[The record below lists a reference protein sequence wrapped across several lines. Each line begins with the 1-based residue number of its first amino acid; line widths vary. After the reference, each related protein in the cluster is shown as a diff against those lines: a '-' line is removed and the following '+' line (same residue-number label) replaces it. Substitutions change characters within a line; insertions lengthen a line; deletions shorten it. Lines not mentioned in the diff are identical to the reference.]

1 MANVQELLTQNDE
14 LMHYGTPRHSGRYPW
29 GSGDRP
35 HQHDRA
41 AKKIERMKA
50 HEERIAAKDQK
61 VLDKKNKAMA
71 GVDAKQQEIDD
82 KFDKKM
88 KDIDDKVVVDME
100 KLLGEQGI
108 KFKINK
114 DGTVHLSAEHD
125 AQLRDKLDTDP
136 AFRKKYKKII
146 DKALNKAEK
155 VRKEALS
162 STFMNEIERDK
173 VNEMPE
179 TRKERN
185 KQIAKKVGTAAAI
198 GAFDTAVIAG
208 TATGLLPFG
217 VLLMSD
223 ENPDELYHDDR
234 SRVEKALAQNEEL
247 YHGGPGSGRFPL
259 GSGDRPYQH
268 RANGRVTAALK
279 KATSKETRDKVKAA
293 TKSYIAKQ
301 KAKKEHKELVDAQKQ
316 VYKAEVDKIKAETE
330 LAKQRAK
337 SEANARKVQAAL
349 EVLSAAYSVA
359 NHVNNI
365 SKNNEKIESVTK
377 KNKEAEEQ
385 AKKYAD
391 VIAELRERDKY
402 DADKASLED
411 AKTRAM
417 NEAVWLNNQQ
427 KIDRNLKPQTEK
439 VPDSNTVAE
448 AINILSDVVKITKS
462 GKAVFKG

>member
-1 MANVQELLTQNDE
+1 MVNVEELLAQNDE

-41 AKKIERMKA
+41 AKKLERMKA

-71 GVDAKQQEIDD
+71 GVDAKQKEIDERFEQKRKEIYD
-82 KFDKKM
+82 EVNHDLIKLF
-88 KDIDDKVVVDME
+88 E
-100 KLLGEQGI
+100 KNGI
-108 KFKINK
+108 KADVHPK
-114 DGTVHLSAEHD
+114 DGSPDIT
-125 AQLRDKLDTDP
+125 DKIREKIDTDP
-136 AFRKKYKKII
+136 SFRKKYLNIIKK
-146 DKALNKAEK
+146 ATNKKEK
-155 VRKEALS
+155 IRKEALS

-173 VNEMPE
+173 VNAMPE

-185 KQIAKKVGTAAAI
+185 KQIARNVGTAAAI
-198 GAFDTAVIAG
+198 GAIDTAVIAG

-223 ENPDELYHDDR
+223 ENSDELYHDEK
-234 SRVEKALAQNEEL
+234 SHVEKALAQNEEL

-448 AINILSDVVKITKS
+448 AINILSDVVKITKN

>member
-1 MANVQELLTQNDE
+1 MVNVEELLAQNDE

-41 AKKIERMKA
+41 AKKLERMKA

-71 GVDAKQQEIDD
+71 GVDAKQKEIDERFEQKRKEIYD
-82 KFDKKM
+82 EVNHDLIKLF
-88 KDIDDKVVVDME
+88 E
-100 KLLGEQGI
+100 KNGI
-108 KFKINK
+108 KADVHPK
-114 DGTVHLSAEHD
+114 DGSPDIT
-125 AQLRDKLDTDP
+125 DKIREKIDTDP
-136 AFRKKYKKII
+136 SFRKKYLNIIKK
-146 DKALNKAEK
+146 ATNKKEK
-155 VRKEALS
+155 IRKEALS

-173 VNEMPE
+173 VNAMPE

-185 KQIAKKVGTAAAI
+185 KQIARNVGTAAAI
-198 GAFDTAVIAG
+198 GAIDTAVIAG

-223 ENPDELYHDDR
+223 ENSDELYHDEK
-234 SRVEKALAQNEEL
+234 SHVEKALAQNEEL

-402 DADKASLED
+402 DADKAGLED
-411 AKTRAM
+411 AKVRAM
-417 NEAVWLNNQQ
+417 NEAIWLNNQQ

-448 AINILSDVVKITKS
+448 AINILSDVVKITKN

>member
-35 HQHDRA
+35 HQHDRD
-41 AKKIERMKA
+41 AKKIARMKA
-50 HEERIAAKDQK
+50 REAHVAEKDQK
-61 VLDKKNKAMA
+61 VLNKKNRAMA
-71 GVDAKQQEIDD
+71 AIDSKQKEIDD
-82 KFDKKM
+82 RYKKRSQEVE
-88 KDIDDKVVVDME
+88 DEVHRDLI
-100 KLLGEQGI
+100 KLLDENGI
-108 KFKINK
+108 KASVHPK
-114 DGTVHLSAEHD
+114 DGSIDITDEI
-125 AQLRDKLDTDP
+125 REKIDTDP
-136 AFRKKYKKII
+136 SFRKKYSKII
-146 DKALNKAEK
+146 TKAVNKHEK
-155 VRKEALS
+155 IRKEALS
-162 STFMNEIERDK
+162 GTVINVVERDK
-173 VNEMPE
+173 VDEMPE

-185 KQIAKKVGTAAAI
+185 QQIAKKVGRAAAI
-198 GAFDTAVIAG
+198 GAADAAVIAG
-208 TATGLLPFG
+208 VSTGLLPFG

-223 ENPDELYHDDR
+223 ESE
-234 SRVEKALAQNEEL
+234 EEL
-247 YHGGPGSGRFPL
+247 YHGGPGSGRYPL

-268 RANGRVTAALK
+268 RASSRVVTALK
-279 KATSKETRDKVKAA
+279 SATSKETRDKVKAA
-293 TKSYIAKQ
+293 TKSYMAKR
-301 KAKKEHKELVDAQKQ
+301 KANKEHKELVDAQKQ
-316 VYKAEVDKIKAETE
+316 VYKAEADKIKAETE

-402 DADKASLED
+402 DADKAGLED
-411 AKTRAM
+411 AKIRAM
-417 NEAVWLNNQQ
+417 NEAIWLNNQQ

>member
-1 MANVQELLTQNDE
+1 MVNVEELLAQNDE

-71 GVDAKQQEIDD
+71 GVDAKQKEIDERFEQKRKEIYD
-82 KFDKKM
+82 EVNHDLIKLF
-88 KDIDDKVVVDME
+88 E
-100 KLLGEQGI
+100 KNGI
-108 KFKINK
+108 KADVHPK
-114 DGTVHLSAEHD
+114 DGSPDIT
-125 AQLRDKLDTDP
+125 DKIREKIDTDP
-136 AFRKKYKKII
+136 SFRKKYLNIIKK
-146 DKALNKAEK
+146 ATNKKEK
-155 VRKEALS
+155 IRKEALS

-173 VNEMPE
+173 VNAMPE

-185 KQIAKKVGTAAAI
+185 KQIARNVGTAAAI
-198 GAFDTAVIAG
+198 GAIDTAVIAG

-223 ENPDELYHDDR
+223 ENSDELYHDEK
-234 SRVEKALAQNEEL
+234 SHVEKALAQNEEL

-402 DADKASLED
+402 DADKAGLED
-411 AKTRAM
+411 AKVRAM
-417 NEAVWLNNQQ
+417 NEAIWLNNQQ

-448 AINILSDVVKITKS
+448 AINILSDVVKITKN

>member
-35 HQHDRA
+35 HQHDKA
-41 AKKIERMKA
+41 AKKVARMKA
-50 HEERIAAKDQK
+50 REARVAAKDQK
-61 VLDKKNKAMA
+61 VLNKKNRAMA
-71 GVDAKQQEIDD
+71 VVDAKQKEIDD
-82 KFDKKM
+82 RFDKKM
-88 KDIDDKVVVDME
+88 QDIDDKVVVDME

-146 DKALNKAEK
+146 DKASNKAEK

-185 KQIAKKVGTAAAI
+185 QKIAKNVGSAAAI
-198 GAFDTAVIAG
+198 GAFDAAVLAG
-208 TATGLLPFG
+208 VSTGILPFG

-223 ENPDELYHDDR
+223 ESE
-234 SRVEKALAQNEEL
+234 EEL

-293 TKSYIAKQ
+293 TKSYIAKR
-301 KAKKEHKELVDAQKQ
+301 KANKEHKELVDAQKQ
-316 VYKAEVDKIKAETE
+316 VYKAEADKIKAETE

-337 SEANARKVQAAL
+337 AEANARKVQAAI

-359 NHVNNI
+359 NHAGNI
-365 SKNNEKIESVTK
+365 NKNKEKIESITK
-377 KNKEAEEQ
+377 KNQEAETQ
-385 AKKYAD
+385 AKAYAD
-391 VIAELRERDKY
+391 TIAELRKRDKY
-402 DADKASLED
+402 DADKAGLDE

-417 NEAVWLNNQQ
+417 NEAVWLNNQR
-427 KIDRNLKPQTEK
+427 KIDTNLKPQTEK

-448 AINILSDVVKITKS
+448 AIGILNDVVKITKN
-462 GKAVFKG
+462 GKAMFKG

>member
-1 MANVQELLTQNDE
+1 MVNVEELLAQNDE

-41 AKKIERMKA
+41 AKKLERMKA

-71 GVDAKQQEIDD
+71 GVDAKQKEIDERFEQKRKEIYD
-82 KFDKKM
+82 EVNHDLIKLF
-88 KDIDDKVVVDME
+88 E
-100 KLLGEQGI
+100 KNGI
-108 KFKINK
+108 KADVHPK
-114 DGTVHLSAEHD
+114 DGSPDIT
-125 AQLRDKLDTDP
+125 DKIREKIDTDP
-136 AFRKKYKKII
+136 SFRKKYLNIIKK
-146 DKALNKAEK
+146 AANKKEK
-155 VRKEALS
+155 IRKEALS

-402 DADKASLED
+402 DADKAGLED
-411 AKTRAM
+411 AKIRAM
-417 NEAVWLNNQQ
+417 NEAIWLNNQQ

>member
-1 MANVQELLTQNDE
+1 MVNVEELLAQNDE

-61 VLDKKNKAMA
+61 VLDKKNRAMA
-71 GVDAKQQEIDD
+71 VVDAKQKEIDD
-82 KFDKKM
+82 RFDKKM
-88 KDIDDKVVVDME
+88 KDIDDKVIIDME
-100 KLLGEQGI
+100 KLLGEHGI
-108 KFKINK
+108 DFKVNK
-114 DGTVHLSAEHD
+114 DGTVHISAEHD
-125 AQLRDKLDTDP
+125 AQLNDKLDTDP
-136 AFRKKYKKII
+136 TFRKKYKKII
-146 DKALNKAEK
+146 DKASNKAEK

-185 KQIAKKVGTAAAI
+185 KKIAKNVGSAAAI
-198 GAFDTAVIAG
+198 GAVDAAVLAG
-208 TATGLLPFG
+208 VSTGVLPFG

-223 ENPDELYHDDR
+223 ESE
-234 SRVEKALAQNEEL
+234 EEL

-316 VYKAEVDKIKAETE
+316 VYKAEADKIKAETE

-391 VIAELRERDKY
+391 IIAELRERDKY
-402 DADKASLED
+402 DADKAGLDE

-417 NEAVWLNNQQ
+417 NEAVWLNNQR
-427 KIDRNLKPQTEK
+427 KIDTNLKPQTEK

-448 AINILSDVVKITKS
+448 AIGILNDVVKITKN

>member
-1 MANVQELLTQNDE
+1 MANVQELLEQNDE

-35 HQHDRA
+35 HQHDKA
-41 AKKIERMKA
+41 AKKVARMKA
-50 HEERIAAKDQK
+50 REARVAAKDQK
-61 VLDKKNKAMA
+61 VLDKKNRAMA
-71 GVDAKQQEIDD
+71 VVDAKQKEIDD
-82 KFDKKM
+82 RFDKKM
-88 KDIDDKVVVDME
+88 KDIDDKVIVDME
-100 KLLGEQGI
+100 KLLGEHGI
-108 KFKINK
+108 DFKINK
-114 DGTVHLSAEHD
+114 DGTVHISAEHD
-125 AQLRDKLDTDP
+125 AQLNDKLDTDP
-136 AFRKKYKKII
+136 TFRKKYKKII
-146 DKALNKAEK
+146 DKASNKAEK

-185 KQIAKKVGTAAAI
+185 KKIAKNVGSAAAI
-198 GAFDTAVIAG
+198 GAVDAAVLAG
-208 TATGLLPFG
+208 VSTGVLPFG

-223 ENPDELYHDDR
+223 ESE
-234 SRVEKALAQNEEL
+234 EEL

-301 KAKKEHKELVDAQKQ
+301 KAKKEHKELVDAQKR

-402 DADKASLED
+402 DADKAGLDE

-417 NEAVWLNNQQ
+417 NEAVWLNNQR
-427 KIDRNLKPQTEK
+427 KIDTNLKPQTEK

-448 AINILSDVVKITKS
+448 AIGILNDVVKITKN

>member
-1 MANVQELLTQNDE
+1 MVNVEELLAQNDE

-61 VLDKKNKAMA
+61 VLDKKNRAMA
-71 GVDAKQQEIDD
+71 VVDAKQKEIDD
-82 KFDKKM
+82 RFDKKM
-88 KDIDDKVVVDME
+88 KDIDDKVIIDME
-100 KLLGEQGI
+100 KLLGEHGI
-108 KFKINK
+108 DFKVNK
-114 DGTVHLSAEHD
+114 DGTVHISAEHD
-125 AQLRDKLDTDP
+125 AQLNDKLDTDP
-136 AFRKKYKKII
+136 TFRKKYKKII
-146 DKALNKAEK
+146 DKASNKAEK

-185 KQIAKKVGTAAAI
+185 KKIAKNVGSAAAI
-198 GAFDTAVIAG
+198 GAVDAAVLAG
-208 TATGLLPFG
+208 VSTGVLPFG

-223 ENPDELYHDDR
+223 ESE
-234 SRVEKALAQNEEL
+234 EEL

-316 VYKAEVDKIKAETE
+316 VYKAEADKIKAETE

-385 AKKYAD
+385 VKKYAD
-391 VIAELRERDKY
+391 IIAELRERDKY
-402 DADKASLED
+402 DADRAGLDE

-417 NEAVWLNNQQ
+417 NEAVWLNNQR
-427 KIDRNLKPQTEK
+427 KIDTNLKPQTEK

-448 AINILSDVVKITKS
+448 AIGILNDVVKITKN